1 MQFTPAE
8 TQIVETLQQ
17 RRVETSS
24 RLAEQLK
31 LSTKTVQRALA
42 KVQHFTSIN
51 GNGAYVTLKDIPRFD
66 EHGLWTHR
74 EVCFSKHGNLRET
87 LTALVERSPAG
98 CTLQELEVQVQTR
111 AHNHV
116 SQLIRDGQL
125 TRFSLGRYAVYLSCD
140 DRRQA
145 KQWTA
150 RQQEIRQPSVSDTS
164 PPTVSVPPGLDA
176 VTVIRVLVR
185 RLEAPEASVASVARW
200 LQAREVAVGA
210 DQIRQILDFY
220 GLKKTTR

>member
-1 MQFTPAE
+1 MYLT
-8 TQIVETLQQ
+8 I
-17 RRVETSS
+17 
-24 RLAEQLK
+24 
-31 LSTKTVQRALA
+31 
-42 KVQHFTSIN
+42 SIN

-66 EHGLWTHR
+66 EHGLWTYR
-74 EVCFSKHGNLRET
+74 KVCFSKHGNLRET

-98 CTLQELEVQVQTR
+98 CTLRELELQVQTR
-111 AHNHV
+111 VHNHV

-125 TRFSLGRYAVYLSCD
+125 TRCSLRRYAVYLSCD

-145 KQWTA
+145 KQWAA
-150 RQQEIRQPSVSDTS
+150 RQRDITPRSVSDSS

-185 RLEAPEASVASVARW
+185 QLEAPEASAASVARW
-200 LQAREVAVGA
+200 LQAREVGVSAE
-210 DQIRQILDFY
+210 QIRQILDFY

>member
-1 MQFTPAE
+1 MPLTPAG

-17 RRVETSS
+17 RRVERPS

-31 LSTKTVQRALA
+31 LSAKTVQRALA
-42 KVQHFTSIN
+42 QVKHFTSIN
-51 GNGAYVTLKDIPRFD
+51 GNGAYVTLKDIPQFD
-66 EHGLWTHR
+66 EHGLWSHR
-74 EVCFSKHGNLRET
+74 KVCFSKHGNLRET

-98 CTLQELEVQVQTR
+98 CTLQQLEIQVRTR
-111 AHNHV
+111 VHNHV

-145 KQWTA
+145 KQWQA
-150 RQQEIRQPSVSDTS
+150 RQRDITPPSVSGTS

-185 RLEAPEASVASVARW
+185 RLEAPEVSVASVARW
-200 LQAREVAVGA
+200 LQAREVAVSA
-210 DQIRQILDFY
+210 EQIRQILDFY

>member
-1 MQFTPAE
+1 MVRPRKE
-8 TQIVETLQQ
+8 LDVVRTLRGPRILTIEQLC
-17 RRVETSS
+17 RRLRSS
-24 RLAEQLK
+24 R
-31 LSTKTVQRALA
+31 STVLRRL
-42 KVQHFTSIN
+42 H
-51 GNGAYVTLKDIPRFD
+51 
-66 EHGLWTHR
+66 EHGYHSSYNQSGKFLTIDEVAEFDSRGLWGWKTAR
-74 EVCFSKHGNLRET
+74 FSKHGNLRET

-150 RQQEIRQPSVSDTS
+150 RQQDIRPPSASTS